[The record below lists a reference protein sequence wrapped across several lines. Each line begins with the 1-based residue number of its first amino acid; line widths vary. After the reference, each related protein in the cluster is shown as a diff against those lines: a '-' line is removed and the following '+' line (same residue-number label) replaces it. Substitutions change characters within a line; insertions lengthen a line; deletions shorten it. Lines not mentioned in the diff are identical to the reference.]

1 MGRHVLSELAVRGF
15 DVHASARHANIAQ
28 SGTRATWHSCDLLS
42 TEEARRLVISI
53 KPDIV
58 VHCAWVTEHGAY
70 WTSTQN
76 LDWVMSTLT
85 LIAAAKSVGTSR
97 FVGVGT
103 CAEYAWGGAEPLQET
118 RSILQASTLYGAA
131 KDATR
136 RLCEAFAQQSG
147 MSFAWTRVFFL
158 YGANEQPNRFISS
171 LARALVRGE
180 PAPMSS
186 GIAVRDFMDARDV
199 GGAIAA
205 VADSQLFGAVN
216 IGSGVGT
223 TLRNAGETL
232 ARLAGKPALLR
243 LNALPDRPNDPAVLV
258 ANVERLS
265 QETDFQPSISLERG
279 LQDALD
285 YWQKEAGL

>member
-1 MGRHVLSELAVRGF
+1 MLAALAAREF
-15 DVHASARHANIAQ
+15 DVHASARHANVAR
-28 SGTRATWHSCDLLS
+28 SGTRVTWHSCDLLS
-42 TEEARRLVISI
+42 AEEARRLVISI

-70 WTSTQN
+70 WTSAQN

-85 LIAAAKSVGTSR
+85 LIAASQSAGASR

-103 CAEYAWGGAEPLQET
+103 CAEYAWGNAEPLQET
-118 RSILQASTLYGAA
+118 RSTLQPSTLYGVA

-158 YGANEQPNRFISS
+158 YGASEQPNRFISS

-180 PAPMSS
+180 PASMSS
-186 GIAVRDFMDARDV
+186 GIAVRDFMDARDA

-205 VADSQLFGAVN
+205 VADSPICGAIN
-216 IGSGVGT
+216 IGTGVGT
-223 TLRNAGETL
+223 TLRSAGETL
-232 ARLAGKPALLR
+232 ARLAGKPELLR
-243 LNALPDRPNDPAVLV
+243 LNALPDRPSDPAVLV
-258 ANVERLS
+258 ANVQRLT
-265 QETDFQPSISLERG
+265 QEIEFRPSISLERG

-285 YWQKEAGL
+285 YWRKEAGL